1 MQDPETQ
8 FHRLGQQELEAL
20 EVVRERA
27 PVTVGEMFK
36 AFGEPRGLARTTV
49 LTMMERLRRK
59 GFLQRDKEGGVFR
72 YAPRTESEE
81 ALKGLVADFVRR
93 SLGGSL
99 SPFVSYLVDSGELSP
114 KEVEQLKRLVES
126 VETGEAGRSA

>member
-1 MQDPETQ
+1 MKDEETQ
-8 FHRLGQQELEAL
+8 LHTLGLQELEAL

-59 GFLQRDKEGGVFR
+59 GFLQRAKQDGVFR
-72 YAPRTESEE
+72 YAPRTESDE

-99 SPFVSYLVDSGELSP
+99 SPFVSYLVDSGDLSP
-114 KEVEQLKRLVES
+114 NEVEQLKRLVES
-126 VETGEAGRSA
+126 VENSEPGRTA